1 MVKNE
6 NGFLFYAVIITYR
19 TIMAYMNRSDLDKLK
34 HENIFSGNIIEDA
47 KEFVF
52 GSRKI
57 YTDSVDDLIELY
69 SLAKYLNNENLKD
82 VVIERMDYVCKYI
95 GKDNWS
101 TIYSFYKENGLRNSF
116 LRQYINNNIEE
127 ICNTDQFLKL
137 DVDSVCDILDN
148 DEIVVTREYTILNM
162 VLRWLE
168 NKRVN
173 IDDFTKVMFVIR
185 FKFITYSELTNAI
198 KKIAPE
204 YKQCLQ
210 DLYHMKITR
219 PRHFDN

>member
-204 YKQCLQ
+204 YRQCLQ

>member
-1 MVKNE
+1 MTS
-6 NGFLFYAVIITYR
+6 L
-19 TIMAYMNRSDLDKLK
+19 IMDMNRLNLDKLK
-34 HENIFSGNIIEDA
+34 HENIFSDNIIEDA
-47 KEFVF
+47 KEFIF

-69 SLAKYLNNENLKD
+69 SLAKYLNNQTLKD

-127 ICNTDQFLKL
+127 ICSTDQFLKL
-137 DVDSVCDILDN
+137 DVDLVCDILDN

-198 KKIAPE
+198 EKIAPE
-204 YKQCLQ
+204 YRQRLQ
-210 DLYHMKITR
+210 DLYHKKLRVLDIL
-219 PRHFDN
+219 

>member
-1 MVKNE
+1 MTS
-6 NGFLFYAVIITYR
+6 L
-19 TIMAYMNRSDLDKLK
+19 IMDMNRLNLDKLK
-34 HENIFSGNIIEDA
+34 HENIFSDNIIEDA
-47 KEFVF
+47 KEFIF

-69 SLAKYLNNENLKD
+69 SLAKYLNNQTLKD

-127 ICNTDQFLKL
+127 ICSTDQFLKL

-185 FKFITYSELTNAI
+185 FKFITYSEL
-198 KKIAPE
+198 
-204 YKQCLQ
+204 
-210 DLYHMKITR
+210 
-219 PRHFDN
+219 

>member
-1 MVKNE
+1 MTS
-6 NGFLFYAVIITYR
+6 L
-19 TIMAYMNRSDLDKLK
+19 IMDMNRLNLDKLK
-34 HENIFSGNIIEDA
+34 HENIFSDNIIEDA
-47 KEFVF
+47 KEFIF

-69 SLAKYLNNENLKD
+69 SLAKYLNNQTLKD

-127 ICNTDQFLKL
+127 ICSTDQFLKL

-185 FKFITYSELTNAI
+185 FKFITYSGLTNAI
-198 KKIAPE
+198 EKIAPE
-204 YKQCLQ
+204 YRQRLQ
-210 DLYHMKITR
+210 DLYHKKLRVLDIL
-219 PRHFDN
+219 

>member
-1 MVKNE
+1 
-6 NGFLFYAVIITYR
+6 
-19 TIMAYMNRSDLDKLK
+19 MAYMNRSDLDKLK

>member
-1 MVKNE
+1 MD
-6 NGFLFYAVIITYR
+6 T
-19 TIMAYMNRSDLDKLK
+19 YMNRLDLDKLK

-47 KEFVF
+47 KEFIF
-52 GSRKI
+52 GCRKI

-69 SLAKYLNNENLKD
+69 SLAKYLKNENLKE
-82 VVIERMDYVCKYI
+82 VVIERMDYVGKYI

-101 TIYSFYKENGLRNSF
+101 NIYSFYKENGLRNSF
-116 LRQYINNNIEE
+116 LRQYITNNIEE

-137 DVDSVCDILDN
+137 DVDLVCDILDN
-148 DEIVVTREYTILNM
+148 DEIVVTRKYTILNM

-173 IDDFTKVMFVIR
+173 IDDVTKVMFVIR
-185 FKFITYSELTNAI
+185 FKFITYSDLTNAI
-198 KKIAPE
+198 EQIAPE
-204 YKQCLQ
+204 YRQCLQ

>member
-1 MVKNE
+1 
-6 NGFLFYAVIITYR
+6 
-19 TIMAYMNRSDLDKLK
+19 MNRLDLDKLK

-52 GSRKI
+52 VSRKI

-204 YKQCLQ
+204 YRQCLQ

>member
-1 MVKNE
+1 
-6 NGFLFYAVIITYR
+6 
-19 TIMAYMNRSDLDKLK
+19 MNRLDLDKLK

-52 GSRKI
+52 VSRKI

>member
-1 MVKNE
+1 MD
-6 NGFLFYAVIITYR
+6 T
-19 TIMAYMNRSDLDKLK
+19 YMNRLDLDKLK

-69 SLAKYLNNENLKD
+69 SLAKYLNNEKLKD

-95 GKDNWS
+95 IGKDNWH

-127 ICNTDQFLKL
+127 ICNTDQFLKF
-137 DVDSVCDILDN
+137 DVDSVCDILNN
-148 DEIVVTREYTILNM
+148 DEIIVTREYTILNM

-168 NKRVN
+168 K
-173 IDDFTKVMFVIR
+173 
-185 FKFITYSELTNAI
+185 
-198 KKIAPE
+198 
-204 YKQCLQ
+204 
-210 DLYHMKITR
+210 
-219 PRHFDN
+219 

>member
-1 MVKNE
+1 MD
-6 NGFLFYAVIITYR
+6 
-19 TIMAYMNRSDLDKLK
+19 MNRLDLDKLK
-34 HENIFSGNIIEDA
+34 RENIFSNNIIEDA
-47 KEFVF
+47 KEFIF

-69 SLAKYLNNENLKD
+69 SLAKYLNNQNLKD
-82 VVIERMDYVCKYI
+82 AVIERMDYVCKYI

-101 TIYSFYKENGLRNSF
+101 TIYSFYKENGLSNSF
-116 LRQYINNNIEE
+116 LRQYINNNIYE

-137 DVDSVCDILDN
+137 DIDSCDILDN
-148 DEIVVTREYTILNM
+148 DDIVVTREYTILNM

-185 FKFITYSELTNAI
+185 FNFITYSELTNAI
-198 KKIAPE
+198 QTTLTGSIPYEK
-204 YKQCLQ
+204 LRVL
-210 DLYHMKITR
+210 DTLITSY
-219 PRHFDN
+219 D

>member
-1 MVKNE
+1 MD
-6 NGFLFYAVIITYR
+6 T
-19 TIMAYMNRSDLDKLK
+19 YMNRLDLDKLK

-52 GSRKI
+52 VSRKI

-204 YKQCLQ
+204 YRQCLQ